1 MKAIDDFVLCAGVMG
16 VLSIFGRG
24 FLLPASIVVV
34 LCAIG
39 WVATKF
45 EGKPRA

>member
-1 MKAIDDFVLCAGVMG
+1 MKAIDDFVVCAGVMG

-39 WVATKF
+39 
-45 EGKPRA
+45 RAQPSWLVST